1 MPIFDHGDG
10 LVQHYA
16 DECFADP
23 WTAPPLALL
32 LHGNAES
39 GEAWNAWMPLM
50 GRHCRVIRPD
60 MRGFGRS
67 SPMPVDYPWSFDGLV
82 GDVIRLMD
90 HLRLP
95 PVHIVAAKVA
105 GPIAMRLAALHPG
118 RLRSLTLLGTLVSGQ
133 QSLGDRHASWVE
145 YIDRHGVEAWARWT
159 MKDRLGAACP
169 PAMLEG
175 WSKLMGRTA
184 LSTQKGFMRG
194 VPGLDVRGDLARIA
208 CPTLVVT
215 TDGSGLGSVEA
226 TQAWQAQIP
235 DSELKVLPGDSYHVA
250 ATEPEACAMATL
262 DFIWRRAPG

>member
-1 MPIFDHGDG
+1 MPTLDHGDG
-10 LVQHYA
+10 LSQHYA
-16 DECFADP
+16 DECFADA
-23 WTAPPLALL
+23 WTAPPVALL

-39 GEAWNAWMPLM
+39 GEAWNAWMPAM
-50 GRHCRVIRPD
+50 GRHFRVIRPD

-67 SPMPVDYPWSFDGLV
+67 SPMPEDYPWSFDGLV
-82 GDVIRLMD
+82 GDTLRLMD

-105 GPIAMRLAALHPG
+105 GPIAMRLAALHPA
-118 RLRSLTLLGTLVSGQ
+118 RVRSLTLLGTLVSGQ

-159 MKDRLGAACP
+159 MKGRLGADCP

-175 WSKLMGRTA
+175 WAKLMGRTA

-215 TDGSGLGSVEA
+215 AEGSGLGTVEA
-226 TQAWQAQIP
+226 THEWQQRIP
-235 DSELKVLPGDSYHVA
+235 GSELLVLPGDSYHVA
-250 ATEPEACAMATL
+250 ATAPETCAEATL
-262 DFIWRRAPG
+262 AFIRRRGG